1 MPEINTN
8 QLPAPPDAD
17 SPTFRTITETQLDK
31 SMRGQ
36 KTKT

>member
-17 SPTFRTITETQLDK
+17 SSTFRTITETRLDK
-31 SMRGQ
+31 STRGQ
-36 KTKT
+36 RTKT